1 MEVEMVELIK
11 KEGNTVSFKLT
22 ISAEELNNAE
32 RQAYLKNKKDFVM
45 PGFRK
50 GHVPMKM
57 IQNMYGKDIF
67 FEEAIN
73 DILPAKYDSA
83 VKELNL
89 KPIDMP
95 DMDFGE
101 REPGKDLVMDVKV
114 DVEPEVEIKD
124 YKGIEVEDVKYEVTD
139 ELLDSLV
146 ENERA
151 KNARL
156 INVDDR
162 PAKEGDKVNID
173 FEGFVDDVAFEGGKG
188 ENQELE
194 LGSKTFIEGFEE
206 QIAGK
211 NVGDEFDINVK
222 FPEDYHAENLKGKD
236 AVFKIK
242 LNSIGYEELPELD
255 DEFIKDISDFDTVEE
270 FRKDLK
276 AKKEKEFEDKAKVE
290 RENKVI
296 EKLIE
301 QVSDDVPEAM
311 IDTVIDT
318 EIDGY
323 NRSLQ
328 MQGMSFEQYLQML
341 GTNLEDYKKERRP
354 EALKTVKARLAVE
367 AVKRMENIDV
377 TEEEMKE
384 EAKKTALKYGMKE
397 DDDKMEEMVKFL
409 LSQNPQGMKEDIAS
423 KKAVEFLV
431 ENAKFT
437 EPKKAEKKAAKKASK
452 KASDKEDKE
461 EKEEEK

>member
-1 MEVEMVELIK
+1 MVELIK

-22 ISAEELNNAE
+22 ISAEDLNNAE

-57 IQNMYGKDIF
+57 IQNVYGKDVF
-67 FEEAIN
+67 FEEAMN
-73 DILPAKYDSA
+73 ELLPVKYDA
-83 VKELNL
+83 AIKELNL

-95 DMDFGE
+95 DIDIDD
-101 REPGKDLVMDVKV
+101 REAGKDLNINVKV
-114 DVEPEVEIKD
+114 DVEPEIEIKD
-124 YKGIEVEDVKYEVTD
+124 YKGIEVEDVKFEVTED
-139 ELLDSLV
+139 LLDSLV

-156 INVDDR
+156 ISVDDR

-173 FEGFVDDVAFEGGKG
+173 FEGFVDGTPFEGGKG

-194 LGSKTFIEGFEE
+194 LGSKTFIEGFED
-206 QIAGK
+206 QIVGK
-211 NVGDEFDINVK
+211 NVGDEFDIEVT
-222 FPEDYHAENLKGKD
+222 FPEDYHAENLKGKP

-242 LNSIGYEELPELD
+242 LNSIAYEELPELD
-255 DEFIKDISDFDTVEE
+255 DEFIKDISDFDTVSE
-270 FRKDLK
+270 FRNDLK
-276 AKKEKEFEDKAKVE
+276 EKKEKEFEERAKVE
-290 RENKVI
+290 RENRVV

-328 MQGMSFEQYLQML
+328 MQGMNFEQYIQML
-341 GTNLEDYKKERRP
+341 GTNLDDYKKDRRP
-354 EALKTVKARLAVE
+354 EALKTVKARLAIE
-367 AVKRMENIDV
+367 AVKRLENIEV

-384 EAKKTALKYGMKE
+384 EAKKTALKYGIKE
-397 DDDKMEEMVKFL
+397 DDEKLEDMVKFL
-409 LSQNPQGMKEDIAS
+409 LTQNPQGMKEDLAS
-423 KKAVEFLV
+423 KKAVKFLV

-437 EPKKAEKKAAKKASK
+437 EPKGKS
-452 KASDKEDKE
+452 
-461 EKEEEK
+461 EKEEE

>member
-1 MEVEMVELIK
+1 MVELIK

-22 ISAEELNNAE
+22 ISAEDLNNAE

-57 IQNMYGKDIF
+57 IQNVYGKDVF
-67 FEEAIN
+67 FEEAMN
-73 DILPAKYDSA
+73 ELLPVKYDA
-83 VKELNL
+83 AIKELNL

-95 DMDFGE
+95 DIDVDD
-101 REPGKDLVMDVKV
+101 RETGKDLNINVKV
-114 DVEPEVEIKD
+114 DVEPEIEIKD
-124 YKGIEVEDVKYEVTD
+124 YKGIEVEDVKFEVTED
-139 ELLDSLV
+139 LLDSLV
-146 ENERA
+146 ENERT

-156 INVDDR
+156 ISVDDR

-173 FEGFVDDVAFEGGKG
+173 FEGFVDGTPFEGGKG

-194 LGSKTFIEGFEE
+194 LGSKTFIEGFED
-206 QIAGK
+206 QIVGK
-211 NVGDEFDINVK
+211 NVGDEFEIKVT
-222 FPEDYHAENLKGKD
+222 FPEDYHAENLKGKP

-242 LNSIGYEELPELD
+242 LNSIAYEELPELD

-270 FRKDLK
+270 FRTDLK
-276 AKKEKEFEDKAKVE
+276 EKKEKEFEERAKVE
-290 RENKVI
+290 RENRVV

-328 MQGMSFEQYLQML
+328 MQGMNFEQYIQML
-341 GTNLEDYKKERRP
+341 GTNLDDYKKDRRP
-354 EALKTVKARLAVE
+354 EALKTVKARLAIE
-367 AVKRMENIDV
+367 AVKRLENIEV

-384 EAKKTALKYGMKE
+384 EAKKTALKYGIKE
-397 DDDKMEEMVKFL
+397 EDEKLEDMVKFL
-409 LSQNPQGMKEDIAS
+409 LTQNPQGMKEDLAS
-423 KKAVEFLV
+423 KKAVKFLV

-437 EPKKAEKKAAKKASK
+437 EPKEKS
-452 KASDKEDKE
+452 
-461 EKEEEK
+461 EKEEE